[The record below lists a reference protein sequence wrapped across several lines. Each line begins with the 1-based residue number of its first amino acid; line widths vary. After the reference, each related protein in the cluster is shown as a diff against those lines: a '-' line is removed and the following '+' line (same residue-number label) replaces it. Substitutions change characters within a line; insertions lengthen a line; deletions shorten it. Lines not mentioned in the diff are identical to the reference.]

1 MPEYLLDTHTLIWM
15 LEDNTLIPLR
25 IKNLITKFDSQLS
38 ISIISIWEIVIKTQ
52 IGKLVL
58 KFEIQD
64 IFEYCERNKI
74 QIRPVTINYLLTYQ
88 TLPLIHRDPFDRMI
102 IATAISD
109 KITIVSKDAE
119 IAKYQVNL
127 IW

>member
-15 LEDNTLIPLR
+15 LEDNPLIPLR

-52 IGKLVL
+52 IGKLEL

-64 IFEYCERNKI
+64 IFEYCERNTI
-74 QIRPVTINYLLTYQ
+74 QIRHVTINYL
-88 TLPLIHRDPFDRMI
+88 
-102 IATAISD
+102 
-109 KITIVSKDAE
+109 
-119 IAKYQVNL
+119 
-127 IW
+127 

>member
-15 LEDNTLIPLR
+15 LEDNPLIPLR

-52 IGKLVL
+52 IGKLEL